1 MTHVATEDVYTGPVV
16 PGLDLVAQGKVRDI
30 YAIGDDQLLLVT
42 TDRVSAFDVILDRGI
57 PGKGRTL
64 TAIARHWFDS
74 TGDQF
79 PNHLVSDGDEII
91 SALPDEWPSLLEGR
105 TMLVARAEVIPFEMV
120 VRGYLAGSGWRE
132 YQETQSV
139 CGVPLPEGLVESSR
153 LPEPILTP
161 TTKSDEHDEP
171 VSFEEMLAAEPAAA
185 EIRDRALGLFQ
196 AASDALAP
204 KGVFLADTKFEFGR
218 LPGHDEAILVDEI
231 LTPDSS
237 RFWPVDKY
245 EPGKPQESM
254 DKEYLRQWLM
264 DCGFRGQGAAPLLP
278 DSVVTGTAERYQRIL
293 EIVTGPVS

>member
-1 MTHVATEDVYTGPVV
+1 MTHIATEDVYTGPAV

-30 YAIGDDQLLLVT
+30 YAIGEDRLLLVT

-64 TAIARHWFDS
+64 TAISRHWFDT
-74 TGDQF
+74 TGDRF
-79 PNHLVSDGDEII
+79 PNHVISDGADIV
-91 SALPDEWPSLLEGR
+91 AGLPDEWPTLLAGR

-139 CGVPLPEGLVESSR
+139 CGVALPEGLVESSR
-153 LPEPILTP
+153 LPEAILTP
-161 TTKSDEHDEP
+161 TTKSDVHDEP
-171 VSFEEMLAAEPAAA
+171 ISFEEVLAAEPAAA
-185 EIRDRALGLFQ
+185 EIRDCALGLFK
-196 AASDALAP
+196 AAGDVLAP
-204 KGVFLADTKFEFGR
+204 KGVYLADTKFEFGR
-218 LPGHDEAILVDEI
+218 LPGSDEAILVDEI

-264 DCGFRGQGAAPLLP
+264 ESGFRGEGEAPPLP
-278 DSVVTGTAERYQRIL
+278 DSVVEGTAERYQRIL